1 MDVKKLMLLIGALV
15 VAAVTAVMA
24 KNMFSGASAP
34 VASATPVVQQATGPE
49 VLVATRSLP
58 VGTIIDAEALRYQR
72 WPETLTQPAYF
83 IKGQNPAGPQALSG
97 TVVRHEIAAGQ
108 PLTPGSRIKPGDRG

>member
-1 MDVKKLMLLIGALV
+1 MDVKKLILLVGALL

-34 VASATPVVQQATGPE
+34 QAAATPVVPAGPE

-58 VGTIIDAEALRYQR
+58 VGTIIDAEALRCFR
-72 WPETLTQPAYF
+72 DR
-83 IKGQNPAGPQALSG
+83 
-97 TVVRHEIAAGQ
+97 RH
-108 PLTPGSRIKPGDRG
+108 PCPGYHDATRRADA